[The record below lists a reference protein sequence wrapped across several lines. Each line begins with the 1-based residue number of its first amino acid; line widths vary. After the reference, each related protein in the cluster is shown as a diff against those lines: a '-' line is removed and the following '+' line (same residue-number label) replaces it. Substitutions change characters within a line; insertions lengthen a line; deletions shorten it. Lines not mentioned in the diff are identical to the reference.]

1 MEIIPS
7 IFFNYNAMRLVIN
20 YEGKKAAK
28 KKRKSGSWVT
38 DEINEKIKKIPGDK

>member
-1 MEIIPS
+1 
-7 IFFNYNAMRLVIN
+7 MRLVIN